1 MTTPDLEPLAALEA
15 AYERGLAAE
24 RAGDRETAAAAF
36 REVLSLDPEDRGG
49 ASVRLASLG
58 CGPAPDRAPPAYV
71 ATLFDQ
77 NAELFDLM
85 LVERLGYHAP
95 LQLREMLE
103 ARGRTRLGRLL
114 DLGCGTGLA
123 GESLEDMAEHL
134 TGVDLS
140 EGMIAV
146 AHEKEVYHDL
156 YVGDAEGFLEG
167 AEGERWDA
175 IVATDV
181 LPYLGEVA
189 PLFALAGRR
198 LNPGGLF
205 AFSTESA
212 PEAAFGDRGW
222 VVGPHQRFA
231 HAPGPLQAALEAAGF
246 GGVEMLPIVVR
257 HEQGAPVPGLMV
269 LADRI

>member
-1 MTTPDLEPLAALEA
+1 MSAPDPLAALEE
-15 AYERGLAAE
+15 AYERGLACE
-24 RAGDRETAAAAF
+24 RAGDLAGAAAAF
-36 REVLSLDPEDRGG
+36 GDVLRLDPEDRGG
-49 ASVRLASLG
+49 AVVRLAALG
-58 CGPAPDRAPPAYV
+58 LGPQPDRAPPAYV

-95 LQLREMLE
+95 MELREMLE

-140 EGMIAV
+140 EGMLAV
-146 AHEKEVYHDL
+146 ADEKEIYHAL
-156 YVGDAEGFLEG
+156 FVGDAEGFLAA
-167 AEGERWDA
+167 AEGQVWDA

-181 LPYLGEVA
+181 LPYLGAVEA
-189 PLFALAGRR
+189 LFALAARR
-198 LNPGGLF
+198 LRPGGLL
-205 AFSTESA
+205 AFTTESA
-212 PEAAFGDRGW
+212 PEAAFGGRGW
-222 VVGPHQRFA
+222 IVGPHQRFA
-231 HAPGPLQAALEAAGF
+231 HAPGPLRAALEAAGF
-246 GGVEMLPIVVR
+246 GAVEMIPIVVR
-257 HEQGAPVPGLMV
+257 HEEGAPAPGLMA

>member
-1 MTTPDLEPLAALEA
+1 MTAPEPDSDAALEA
-15 AYERGLAAE
+15 AYERGLTCE
-24 RAGDRETAAAAF
+24 RAGDADGAAEAF
-36 REVLSLDPEDRGG
+36 REVLRLDPQDRGG
-49 ASVRLASLG
+49 AAVRLAALG
-58 CGPAPDRAPPAYV
+58 LGPQPDRAPPAYV

-95 LQLREMLE
+95 LELREMLE

-156 YVGDAEGFLEG
+156 YIGDAEGFLAA
-167 AEGERWDA
+167 AEGQTWDA
-175 IVATDV
+175 VVATDV
-181 LPYLGEVA
+181 LPYLGDVA
-189 PLFALAGRR
+189 PLFALAAQR
-198 LNPGGLF
+198 LSQGGLF

-212 PEAAFGDRGW
+212 PETAFEGRAW
-222 VVGPHQRFA
+222 IVGPHQRFA
-231 HAPGPLQAALEAAGF
+231 HAPQPLRAVLEAAGF
-246 GGVEMLPIVVR
+246 GAIEMLPIVVR
-257 HEQGAPVPGLMV
+257 HEEGAPVPGLMV
-269 LADRI
+269 LADRL